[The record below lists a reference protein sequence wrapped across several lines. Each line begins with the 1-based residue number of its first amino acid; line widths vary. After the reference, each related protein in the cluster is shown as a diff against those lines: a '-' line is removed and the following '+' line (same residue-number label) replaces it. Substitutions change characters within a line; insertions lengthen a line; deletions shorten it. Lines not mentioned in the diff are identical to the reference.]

1 MSGRF
6 LAVDV
11 GGSRVKA
18 AIVTTK
24 TVEEQPPEAV
34 ASTLDDLVDQIVRLY
49 MAAAAGGRLSWG
61 ICMPGLID
69 GERGIIHYSASLR
82 LRDVAIL
89 DLLAEHVPPPNVF
102 VNDLVAAATG
112 EAAGRTL
119 ALLQIG
125 TGIAGRSVVN
135 GAVATGMHGYAGEV
149 GHLAFRPDGR
159 ACSCGRTGCAEAY
172 GGWGGIRRR
181 YEESGRHAS
190 TPDALA
196 REARSDPWAAAVLE
210 DALAAVGFAASAL
223 VSVCDPGTLRL
234 GGGLA
239 QAWGEMLAEAVR
251 RELERNVL
259 PAIAATTH
267 VETTRLGDHASL
279 LGLHSLAAGTQRMS

>member
-18 AIVTTK
+18 AIVTTNA
-24 TVEEQPPEAV
+24 VEEQPPEAV
-34 ASTLDDLVDQIVRLY
+34 ASTLDDLVHQIVRLY
-49 MAAAAGGRLSWG
+49 MTVAAGDRLSWG

-69 GERGIIHYSASLR
+69 GERGIIRYSASLR

-89 DLLAEHVPPPNVF
+89 DLLAEHVPPPKVF

-135 GAVATGMHGYAGEV
+135 GAVATGTHGYAGEV

-181 YEESGRHAS
+181 YEESGRQAS
-190 TPDALA
+190 TPDGLA
-196 REARSDPWAAAVLE
+196 HEARSDPWAAAVLE

-239 QAWGEMLAEAVR
+239 QAWGELLAEAVR

-267 VETTRLGDHASL
+267 VETTTLGDRASL
-279 LGLHSLAAGTQRMS
+279 LGLHSLAAGTRRMS